1 MLIEVTYTRVIRYET
16 DDSLE
21 DELKFIR
28 EDPPDNFGELW
39 DSYEFGEDVS
49 GRIIEKEER

>member
-28 EDPPDNFGELW
+28 VYGLA
-39 DSYEFGEDVS
+39 DSYTRSS
-49 GRIIEKEER
+49 GWMGIGLLRLIAMANVVP